1 MIGTECGLSG
11 PGMGQARA
19 TKTIASNPY
28 LHWSGLGGPSSLTII
43 GS

>member
-1 MIGTECGLSG
+1 MIGTKQGPSG
-11 PGMGQARA
+11 PGMCQARA
-19 TKTIASNPY
+19 MQTIAANPY